1 MLKELSGL
9 NKMSKPILIISEVF
23 FPEDSLI
30 NDLAFV
36 WKEKGYDVHVLT
48 RNPSYPYGKVFN
60 GYKNKWFQ
68 KELLNGI
75 LIYRVKVIEGYKESQ
90 LIKVVN
96 YIVNMIIAS
105 IWIIFNSKKY
115 KIIFIHHTGPLTFSV
130 SGSIASRLY
139 KNRTSIWTMDV
150 WPDSVYAYGLAK
162 KRWLSYLLEKFV
174 GFVYNGIDNIIVT
187 SPGFSNS
194 VKKYSKNK
202 NVFVIPQWSI
212 TNFGSESSIVLPGK
226 FNFVFAGNIGKAQN
240 LENVVLGFSKSK
252 LAIKNND
259 VYLSIVGDGSSF
271 EKLKYLV
278 QEKRIRN
285 VKFWGRRPMKEMPS
299 FYSATSVLVISLED
313 IPILNKTIPAKFQ
326 SYIAAG
332 KPLLGIINGEV
343 KRLIEEN
350 NIGYVANPNDVIDIG
365 KTFDK
370 FINADVNKLN
380 QFANNGIK
388 LSQNEFSRKVSINK
402 LSNIIFGDD

>member
-1 MLKELSGL
+1 M
-9 NKMSKPILIISEVF
+9 
-23 FPEDSLI
+23 
-30 NDLAFV
+30 
-36 WKEKGYDVHVLT
+36 
-48 RNPSYPYGKVFN
+48 
-60 GYKNKWFQ
+60 
-68 KELLNGI
+68 
-75 LIYRVKVIEGYKESQ
+75 
-90 LIKVVN
+90 
-96 YIVNMIIAS
+96 
-105 IWIIFNSKKY
+105 
-115 KIIFIHHTGPLTFSV
+115 
-130 SGSIASRLY
+130 
-139 KNRTSIWTMDV
+139 
-150 WPDSVYAYGLAK
+150 
-162 KRWLSYLLEKFV
+162 
-174 GFVYNGIDNIIVT
+174 
-187 SPGFSNS
+187 
-194 VKKYSKNK
+194 
-202 NVFVIPQWSI
+202 
-212 TNFGSESSIVLPGK
+212 
-226 FNFVFAGNIGKAQN
+226 QN
-240 LENVVLGFSKSK
+240 QF
-252 LAIKNND
+252 
-259 VYLSIVGDGSSF
+259 YLSIVGDGSSF

-326 SYIAAG
+326 SYIAAD

>member
-1 MLKELSGL
+1 
-9 NKMSKPILIISEVF
+9 MSKPILIISEVF

-326 SYIAAG
+326 SYIAAD

>member
-1 MLKELSGL
+1 
-9 NKMSKPILIISEVF
+9 MSKPILIISEVF

>member
-1 MLKELSGL
+1 LLKELSGL